1 MEKLLSQKMNKM
13 NNKGFADNLVEK
25 ILWIV
30 FFIGIIY
37 AVYKLIQYLT
47 GI

>member
-1 MEKLLSQKMNKM
+1 MNKL
-13 NNKGFADNLVEK
+13 NKKGFAESLIEK
-25 ILWIV
+25 ILWII
-30 FFIGIIY
+30 FFIGILF

>member
-1 MEKLLSQKMNKM
+1 MKDK
-13 NNKGFADNLVEK
+13 KGFAESLVEK

-30 FFIGIIY
+30 FFIGVIY
-37 AVYKLIQYLT
+37 AVYKLIQSLT